1 MRPATHLRAVDE
13 MTERRSDEELVEACA
28 AKDTG
33 ALGILFDRH
42 SASLANFLGRAF
54 DRGADVDDLVQLTFL
69 QVFQVAGRFGKRSS
83 VRTWILGIGANV
95 ARNHSRGG
103 TRRKLALAS
112 YRLSRGEQPTPPMPD
127 QILEHREKLRRL
139 EAALETLSTDLRIA
153 FVMCEIEHVPGA
165 EAAKVLGVRPGTIW
179 KRVHEAR
186 RRLAAAI
193 EEE

>member
-1 MRPATHLRAVDE
+1 VKSVAHLRAVDE
-13 MTERRSDEELVEACA
+13 MTETRSDDELLDACSRGETA
-28 AKDTG
+28 
-33 ALGILFDRH
+33 ALGVLFDRH

-54 DRGADVDDLVQLTFL
+54 SRGADVDDLVQLTFL
-69 QVFQVAGRFGKRSS
+69 QVWQVADRFKRKSS

-112 YRLSRGEQPTPPMPD
+112 YQLSQADGPTPPMPD

-153 FVMCEIEHVPGA
+153 FVMCELEHVPGA

-186 RRLAAAI
+186 RRLTAAI